1 MDFGV
6 AIKILNKALN
16 KNQPKTFSST
26 WIYKEI
32 PSVYRYVWKN
42 IRTENDD
49 IDWDKITVGLSRK
62 FQKRW
67 VRYKRKTLKEYENQN
82 EVDLIISKYQ
92 DKLYTFLTL
101 QDDRDKI
108 LRDRIIVSLTRISQ
122 KGNILARQELVKW
135 LRYIADEWIDIYPC
149 MDRWKTYP
157 GAIDERISRC
167 IILYRYTGS
176 FLGYMYK
183 TLEYSAKALPPV
195 CSFDDTLFDGS
206 KTRGEYIIPVY
217 D

>member
-1 MDFGV
+1 V
-6 AIKILNKALN
+6 NLNSAIKILNKILR
-16 KNQPKTFSST
+16 KNDPVTFSST
-26 WIYKEI
+26 WIVKNCPY
-32 PSVYRYVWKN
+32 VYAYISKTV
-42 IRTENDD
+42 RTEYGT
-49 IDWDKITVGLSRK
+49 IDWDQITVKLSRK

-67 VRYKRKTLKEYENQN
+67 VRYKRKTVREYENQK

-92 DKLYTFLTL
+92 HKLYTFIAL
-101 QDDRDKI
+101 QDNNDRI
-108 LRDRIIVSLTRISQ
+108 LRDKIIVSLTRISQ

-135 LRYIADEWIDIYPC
+135 LRYIADDWIDIYPC
-149 MDRWKTYP
+149 MSRWRVYP

-167 IILYRYTGS
+167 IILYRYTGT

-195 CSFDDTLFDGS
+195 CSFDDILFDGA
-206 KTRGEYIIPVY
+206 KTRGEYIVPVY

>member
-1 MDFGV
+1 MNFSKAV
-6 AIKILNKALN
+6 KILDGTLKNK
-16 KNQPKTFSST
+16 QPETFSST

-32 PSVYRYVWKN
+32 PSVYLYFWKN

-49 IDWDKITVGLSRK
+49 IDWDKITIRLSRK

-67 VRYKRKTLKEYENQN
+67 VRYKRRFAKEYENQD
-82 EVDLIISKYQ
+82 EVDLILTKYKE
-92 DKLYTFLTL
+92 KLYTFLAI
-101 QDDRDKI
+101 QDNRDKI

-122 KGNILARQELVKW
+122 KGNIIAQKELVKW
-135 LRYIADEWIDIYPC
+135 LRYIADDWIDIYPC

-157 GAIDERISRC
+157 GAIDERIFRC